1 MRHIRDAVD
10 AARGDLMDIELR
22 LSRVIPRPHR
32 AAADARHLAA
42 LWRVA
47 HEEGFLEKL
56 ESNAL

>member
-1 MRHIRDAVD
+1 
-10 AARGDLMDIELR
+10 MDIELR